1 MLLVSWRIVPPCIIG
16 DYRQP
21 RCSVFYIFTHII
33 AVNAFITN
41 DWSDLRFAISQSLRR
56 RIFTQCARCR
66 ILIQRNCQSLQKG
79 QNRHKRQLLRT
90 RNQFGFVVKLNI
102 AIDVGAIVYPLTL
115 TSLNGRIIATKQGF
129 IHRLNP
135 QRRIVQRIP
144 IFWIATLPRRH
155 VRFAWSHP
163 CIPMNHVGAN

>member
-1 MLLVSWRIVPPCIIG
+1 MSRRIVPPCIIG

-21 RCSVFYIFTHII
+21 RRTVLYIFTHII

-41 DWSDLRFAISQSLRR
+41 DWSNLRIAISQSRRR

-90 RNQFGFVVKLNI
+90 RNQFGFMVKLNI

-115 TSLNGRIIATKQGF
+115 TSLNGRIIATKQGS
-129 IHRLNP
+129 INRANP
-135 QRRIVQRIP
+135 QRRIMQRIP
-144 IFWIATLPRRH
+144 IFRIATLPRRH
-155 VRFAWSHP
+155 VRFALSHP
-163 CIPMNHVGAN
+163 CVPMDHIGAN